1 MSVLSKILTK
11 SITKVIKNLTKF
23 EIAIDDMIDKFKDSC
38 PSKPELLTIVRQKN
52 QIQGALENVIGAF
65 NTVEATAQTT
75 ETLVSTVSGAVRII
89 KSLPFPVS
97 VPPGAGIPVNVI
109 TILADSLDTLGD
121 LLKGAKGALK
131 VVPTASKTITEAAS
145 IVLTKLQK
153 LDIVL
158 NACIEELAQTGGA
171 DGGPMT
177 VNEKNAL
184 VEEIGNEAASAGV
197 SVDIGVNIA
206 DESALASSLNPNSRN
221 PFLYQRQPTIFIV
234 PTEVVNDGGRFFNQF
249 GEELT
254 MVGRDLGYYAGKD
267 WKLTLEYDPDNPPLP
282 RRRVRCVNINEDS
295 QNIFK
300 GITLWN
306 AGGQVWN
313 REDKGYS
320 YSTSI
325 KVLIDEAKFKID
337 SLNVGYWNSE
347 LIRRNMEE
355 ALGDEGRLGGDTEE
369 GNDGS
374 TEGGNSNSENTT
386 TTTTT
391 PTNFPPPVPIE
402 INLTPQQTLEDLEIK
417 LPVQIIGQYSNN
429 PSFYNSSRQI
439 GVTVNVPSSSL
450 KLTIDTGG
458 NTVYNEYVQGDYGMN
473 EFGSY
478 EQGQVEVKIETNYQS
493 ANNEIFYITAD
504 REKKEKIITFPTIG
518 NYTLRYKI
526 IDQREIQ
533 YNQGGEIILNTT

>member
-1 MSVLSKILTK
+1 MSFLSKILIK

-23 EIAIDDMIDKFKDSC
+23 EIAIDNMVEKFKDSC
-38 PSKPELLTIVRQKN
+38 PSKPELLAIVRQKN

-75 ETLVSTVSGAVRII
+75 QTLVSTVSGAVRII
-89 KSLPFPVS
+89 KALPFPVS
-97 VPPGAGIPVNVI
+97 VPPGVGIPVNVI

-121 LLKGAKGALK
+121 LLKGAKGSLK
-131 VVPTASKTITEAAS
+131 VVPTASKIITDAAS
-145 IVLTKLQK
+145 TILTKLQT

-177 VNEKNAL
+177 ANEKNAL

-206 DESALASSLNPNSRN
+206 DESALANSLTPNSSN
-221 PFLYQRQPTIFIV
+221 PFLYQRQPTIFIT
-234 PTEVVNDGGRFFNQF
+234 PTDIVNQGGKFFDRFGNEL
-249 GEELT
+249 EE
-254 MVGRDLGYYAGKD
+254 VGREFGYYAGKD

-282 RRRVRCVNINEDS
+282 RRRVRCVNINEES

-325 KVLIDEAKFKID
+325 KVLVDEAKFKID
-337 SLNVGYWNSE
+337 SLNVGYWNNQ
-347 LIRRNMEE
+347 LILRNMEE
-355 ALGDEGRLGGDTEE
+355 ALEDEDRLGGE
-369 GNDGS
+369 GEGENDNS
-374 TEGGNSNSENTT
+374 TEDENTT

-391 PTNFPPPVPIE
+391 TTTYPPPEPIV
-402 INLTPQQTLEDLEIK
+402 INLTPQQTLEDLEIG
-417 LPVQIIGQYSNN
+417 LPLQVTGQNSNN
-429 PSFYNSSRQI
+429 PGLYNSSRQI
-439 GVTVNVPSSSL
+439 GVIVNVPSSSL

-458 NTVYNEYVQGDYGMN
+458 NFISSDYIQGDFGMPL
-473 EFGSY
+473 EGRY
-478 EQGQVEVKIETNYQS
+478 EKGQLEVKIETNYQS
-493 ANNEIFYITAD
+493 SNNQVFYVTAD
-504 REKKEKIITFPTIG
+504 REKVERIITFPTIG
-518 NYTLRYKI
+518 NYTLRYKVI
-526 IDQREIQ
+526 EQFQIQ
-533 YNQGGEIILNTT
+533 SSQGGEIILNTV